1 MFAHHSIQDLS
12 SEAKH
17 IHHCIYPLAN
27 YRLSS
32 VTHTLGAR
40 RQEQFSAR
48 WDSFF
53 TEMQNFSRF
62 IERVSRNHHHQAYS
76 AEGSLIDDLYR
87 LATIAFEPKI
97 CCRKDNYLSFMH
109 RFFILHIYY
118 IIFFIK
124 NQIGFVRCGFWSG

>member
-1 MFAHHSIQDLS
+1 MLLSAIMSAHHSIQDLS

-17 IHHCIYPLAN
+17 THHCIYPLAN

-32 VTHTLGAR
+32 VTHILGTR

-62 IERVSRNHHHQAYS
+62 IERVSRNRHHQAYS
-76 AEGSLIDDLYR
+76 AEGSLIDDLCR

-97 CCRKDNYLSFMH
+97 YCRKNNYLSFMH
-109 RFFILHIYY
+109 RFSLSYIY
-118 IIFFIK
+118 IISYFLLKIK
-124 NQIGFVRCGFWSG
+124 